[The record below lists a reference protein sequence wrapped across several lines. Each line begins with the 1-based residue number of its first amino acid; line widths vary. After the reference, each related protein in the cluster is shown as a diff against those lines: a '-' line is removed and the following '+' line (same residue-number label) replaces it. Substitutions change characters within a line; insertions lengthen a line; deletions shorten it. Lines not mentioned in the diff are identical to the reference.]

1 MEETMPTN
9 PEFHDGWNFV
19 YLVARDA
26 EDGMFVGIA
35 EIQKQGKLHC
45 KLVSVRRET
54 TNQLAIDYLR
64 EQCRAWTADW
74 AARALTG
81 DAGTAALE

>member
-1 MEETMPTN
+1 MDDTAPTN
-9 PEFHDGWNFV
+9 QEFHDGWNFL
-19 YLVARDA
+19 YFISRDA
-26 EDGMFVGIA
+26 KDGMFVGTV

-54 TNQLAIDYLR
+54 TNQLAIEKLR

-74 AARALTG
+74 AARAHRGET
-81 DAGTAALE
+81 DTIPRE